1 MIYNKIFLL
10 LDSKTLYLKKG
21 WQIGE
26 LFVDYSVLILNKNLI
41 DNKIKNIA
49 GCVV

>member
-1 MIYNKIFLL
+1 
-10 LDSKTLYLKKG
+10 
-21 WQIGE
+21 

-49 GCVV
+49 GCVVWNGNKILGTK